1 MSTVKQPL
9 SNAQLEILKAFR
21 HNLSEE
27 DLKMFRKHI
36 AVFFA
41 EKLMDEADKV
51 WEKEGWNE
59 EKVQEM
65 LHTKMRR
72 RTK

>member
-1 MSTVKQPL
+1 ML
-9 SNAQLEILKAFR
+9 
-21 HNLSEE
+21 
-27 DLKMFRKHI
+27 RKHI

-65 LHTKMRR
+65 LHTKI
-72 RTK
+72 

>member
-1 MSTVKQPL
+1 MDTIKQPL
-9 SNAQLEILKAFR
+9 SKTQREILKAFR

-27 DLKMFRKHI
+27 DLKNFRHHI
-36 AVFFA
+36 AIFFA

-51 WEKEGWNE
+51 WEKEEWSE
-59 EKVQEM
+59 EKVQEL

-72 RTK
+72 RPK